1 MGVEEE
7 GVIVGF
13 GVADHT
19 RRNIWALFVAP
30 GYERREM
37 GRSLLKVMV
46 EWLFEMAFEANLVN
60 YRARNTLQNDS
71 TVSAGW

>member
-1 MGVEEE
+1 M
-7 GVIVGF
+7 IVGF

-37 GRSLLKVMV
+37 AAHCLR
-46 EWLFEMAFEANLVN
+46 
-60 YRARNTLQNDS
+60 
-71 TVSAGW
+71 